1 MALRTE
7 YAEGCGVATHKGNR
21 FTLQTHSGCAVPMN
35 RIQGPVFPAAVFE
48 AVGATSSI
56 RTVRHYADAAM
67 RVWIPFAVEV
77 DSQARIVHPL
87 LLEFDTRMWI
97 VRLSQTETDISLLVI
112 RPFVAN
118 GDTRQAVSA
127 ALEQHEDTGQRVV
140 RQLMRSHDVRQ
151 TVFAVLINESHV
163 IQT

>member
-1 MALRTE
+1 
-7 YAEGCGVATHKGNR
+7 VATHSGNR
-21 FTLQTHSGCAVPMN
+21 FILQTPSGRAVPMN
-35 RIQGPVFPAAVFE
+35 RAQGPVFPAAVFE

-67 RVWIPFAVEV
+67 RVWIPFTVESDV
-77 DSQARIVHPL
+77 QGKIVHPL
-87 LLEFDTRMWI
+87 LLEFDTRMWV

-127 ALEQHEDTGQRVV
+127 ALEQHEDTEQRVV
-140 RQLMRSHDVRQ
+140 RQLWSSYDVGQ
-151 TVFAVLINESHV
+151 TIFAVLINESHV